1 MCSVSLGPR
10 AAAAGAHAQD
20 PQARACER
28 EMEAAAAFRCAQHDA
43 DLVARNPGAFQNLS
57 RIAALLAFIRVAH
70 PRDAGLKLDL
80 ASHR

>member
-1 MCSVSLGPR
+1 MFRVSLGPR
-10 AAAAGAHAQD
+10 ASSSCAQSQD
-20 PQARACER
+20 PQALSSERA
-28 EMEAAAAFRCAQHDA
+28 MDAATEIRFAQHDA

-70 PRDAGLKLDL
+70 PRDAGLKPDL